1 MATLAENAP
10 RARKQSWL
18 KRHMPKTLFGRALA
32 IFLTPLI
39 LMQAISTFVFF
50 DRHWDTMVR
59 RLATSL
65 AGEVAMLVDEV
76 EEDPSPASLAR
87 IDRKARNSL
96 GLVVTYRAGAILE
109 NRSSNPLFDP
119 TLRQMRRSMEEQVRR
134 PFVVNADSEERQIA
148 IEVQLPDGVLEIL
161 AHEKRLYSSTTYI
174 FVMWMLGSALILF
187 AIALIFMRNQ
197 IRPIRRLAV
206 AARAFGLGREVP
218 DFKPEGAKE
227 VRQAAEAF
235 QQMRARIRRQIKQR
249 TDMLSGVSHDLRT
262 PLTRMKLQLAM
273 LGDDTAVRELQA
285 DVQDMERMV
294 EGYLAFARGEG
305 TEATVTT
312 DIKSLL
318 GDFAIGE
325 RRGGLPLELELTTR
339 PLPPVE
345 LKPQSVKRA
354 LANLV
359 SNARRHADTV
369 RITLEATEDAFEI
382 FVDDDGPGIPEED
395 RGRVF
400 KPFYRGDPSRNP
412 ETGGT
417 GLGLT
422 IARDIVHSHGGEIG
436 LEESPL
442 GGLRVR
448 IRIPI

>member
-10 RARKQSWL
+10 QTKRRSWL
-18 KRHMPKTLFGRALA
+18 KRRMPKTLFGRALA

-39 LMQAISTFVFF
+39 LMQAISTFVFY

-65 AGEVAMLVDEV
+65 AGDIALIVTEIEADS
-76 EEDPSPASLAR
+76 SPASLAR
-87 IDRKARNSL
+87 IDRLSRNHL
-96 GLVVTYRAGAILE
+96 GLIVTYRSGAILE
-109 NRSSNPLFDP
+109 NRGTVTIFDP
-119 TLRQMRRSMEEQVRR
+119 TLRQMRHAMTEQVRR
-134 PFVVNADSEERQIA
+134 PFMIDTEAGDRQIA
-148 IEVQLPDGVLEIL
+148 ITVQISDGVLEVL
-161 AHEKRLYSSTTYI
+161 AHEKRLYTSTTYI

-197 IRPIRRLAV
+197 IRPIRRLAI
-206 AARAFGLGREVP
+206 AARAFGLGREVTN
-218 DFKPEGAKE
+218 FKPEGAHE

-273 LGDDTAVRELQA
+273 LGEDKAVQELQA

-305 TEATVTT
+305 TEAAVTT
-312 DIKSLL
+312 DVKALVA
-318 GDFAIGE
+318 DFAIGE
-325 RRGGLPLELELTTR
+325 RRGGMTLELEMIGKK
-339 PLPPVE
+339 LPPVE
-345 LKPQSVKRA
+345 MKPQSLKRA
-354 LANLV
+354 LTNLV
-359 SNARRHADTV
+359 SNARRYAKTV
-369 RITLEATEDAFEI
+369 RITLDASDVAYEI
-382 FVDDDGPGIPEED
+382 FVDDDGPGIPEAE

-448 IRIPI
+448 IRMPV

>member
-1 MATLAENAP
+1 MATYAETGSGGK
-10 RARKQSWL
+10 RRSWL
-18 KRHMPKTLFGRALA
+18 KRRMPKTLFGRALA

-39 LMQAISTFVFF
+39 LMQAISTYVFY

-65 AGEVAMLVDEV
+65 AGDIALIVTEIERDPRPVA
-76 EEDPSPASLAR
+76 LAR
-87 IDRKARNSL
+87 IDRLSRNHL
-96 GLVVTYRAGAILE
+96 GLIVTYRFGAILE
-109 NRSSNPLFDP
+109 NRSILSLFDP
-119 TLRQMRRSMEEQVRR
+119 TLRQMQHAMTEQVRR
-134 PFVVNADSEERQIA
+134 PFIVDTNADEQQIA
-148 IEVQLPDGVLEIL
+148 ITVQLSHGVLDVL

-174 FVMWMLGSALILF
+174 FVMWMLGSALVLF
-187 AIALIFMRNQ
+187 AIALVFMRNQ
-197 IRPIRRLAV
+197 IRPIRRLAI

-218 DFKPEGAKE
+218 NFKPEGAHE

-273 LGDDTAVRELQA
+273 LGEGKAIQELQA

-305 TEATVTT
+305 TEAAVTT
-312 DIKSLL
+312 DIKALIT
-318 GDFAIGE
+318 DFAMGE
-325 RRGGLPLELELTTR
+325 RRGGVLLELEVTRDPIR
-339 PLPPVE
+339 PLEV
-345 LKPQSVKRA
+345 KPQSIKRA
-354 LANLV
+354 LANFV
-359 SNARRHADTV
+359 SNARRYAKTV
-369 RITLEATEDAFEI
+369 RITLEASEDTYEI
-382 FVDDDGPGIPEED
+382 LVDDDGPGIPEAE
-395 RGRVF
+395 RGHVF
-400 KPFYRGDPSRNP
+400 KPFYRGDPSRNL
-412 ETGGT
+412 ETGGI

-436 LEESPL
+436 LEEAPL

-448 IRIPI
+448 IRMPV